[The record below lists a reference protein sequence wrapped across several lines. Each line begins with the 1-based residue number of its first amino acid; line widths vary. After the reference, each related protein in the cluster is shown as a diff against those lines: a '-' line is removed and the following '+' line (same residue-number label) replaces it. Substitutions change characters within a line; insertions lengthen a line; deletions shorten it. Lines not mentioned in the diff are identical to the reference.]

1 MVAGHLRIKRG
12 VYQIVINYV
21 DSDGHKRQKSMSTGL
36 KIKGNKKRAQEML
49 EEVISE
55 LSKNTAKD
63 TPDSI
68 TSKVATMACKASVK
82 GGMSMNFK
90 EIEALLDELLLLDNP
105 YHCPHGRPTIFTM
118 SKYELEKK
126 FKRIV

>member
-49 EEVISE
+49 EEVRRSFE
-55 LSKNTAKD
+55 VPAKD
-63 TPDSI
+63 
-68 TSKVATMACKASVK
+68 KVHELI
-82 GGMSMNFK
+82 SMDMLYTDFLTTWLDLKK
-90 EIEALLDELLLLDNP
+90 EYDELMLDLLTESFEGED
-105 YHCPHGRPTIFTM
+105 
-118 SKYELEKK
+118 K
-126 FKRIV
+126 